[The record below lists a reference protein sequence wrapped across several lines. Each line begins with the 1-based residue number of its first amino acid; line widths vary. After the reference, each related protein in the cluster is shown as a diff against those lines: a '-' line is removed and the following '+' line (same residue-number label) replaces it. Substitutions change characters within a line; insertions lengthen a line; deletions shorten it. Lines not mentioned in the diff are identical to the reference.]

1 MLHRFSVS
9 AVVGVTKFPV
19 SDVTA
24 TGAKIRCSGGAVPVG
39 GTLGVELHYRDSGG
53 VRTVELEV
61 EVVGGGTECLEV
73 RFLGDD
79 PSFVRFIT
87 YVTGTV
93 PPVSTFEK
101 HVE

>member
-24 TGAKIRCSGGAVPVG
+24 TGGKIWCSGGPVLVG
-39 GTLGVELHYRDSGG
+39 EKLGVALHCRDSGG
-53 VRTVELEV
+53 LRTVELEV
-61 EVVGGGTECLEV
+61 EVVGVGTECLEV

-87 YVTGTV
+87 YVTGTA
-93 PPVSTFEK
+93 PPVCTFETYL
-101 HVE
+101 E